1 MLISKTMKNIIG
13 AAAIGLAMMGAAEEE
28 GAHNTLIALLRR
40 NLFLP
45 NCLRQ
50 MEIIRTELAAVSKP
64 TIEAA

>member
-1 MLISKTMKNIIG
+1 LGYVLTVDG
-13 AAAIGLAMMGAAEEE
+13 ADHDNAIKVWCAPAEE